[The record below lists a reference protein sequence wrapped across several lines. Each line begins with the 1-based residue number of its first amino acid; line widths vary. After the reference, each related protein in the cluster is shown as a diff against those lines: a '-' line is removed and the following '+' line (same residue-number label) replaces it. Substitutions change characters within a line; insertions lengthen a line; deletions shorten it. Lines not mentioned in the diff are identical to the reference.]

1 MKKEPYLK
9 RVVNQNKSF
18 SKDVASL
25 FDIFIG
31 LGLFAFLIVHLG
43 ISLSSALLLGLIAVI
58 FVFRAKAAIKMA
70 DKLDI
75 TLQSSGR
82 LQIRTIL
89 TIVMAIVA
97 TLAIF
102 NAFKSLL

>member
-31 LGLFAFLIVHLG
+31 IGLFAFLIVHFG
-43 ISLSSALLLGLIAVI
+43 INLSSALFLGVIAVI
-58 FVFRAKAAIKMA
+58 FVFRAKVAVKMA
-70 DKLDI
+70 EKMGI
-75 TLQSSGR
+75 TIQSSGR
-82 LQIRTIL
+82 LQLRTIL

-97 TLAIF
+97 TLALF
-102 NAFKSLL
+102 SAFKSLL